1 MEVMDTSKT
10 ALKFRAAESW
20 LGPLDSQVA
29 AMLVAAAGDIVL
41 SLDQDG
47 IIREIASGS
56 ADLPNDGC
64 QAWIGRKWIDTVT
77 VESRTKV
84 AQMLAD
90 VHTDTTPK
98 WREVNHNFADGHNL
112 PVRYCVLKV
121 DRDGRLVALGRD
133 LRPVAS
139 MQQRLMDVQRSMER
153 DYARLRN
160 AETRYR
166 LLFQLASEAVM
177 IVDAAS
183 EKIIDANPV
192 ACGLLGT
199 APGRVTGR
207 AFRDLFHAESAESIK
222 TLVAATR
229 AMGRS
234 EETSVCLRDGSTD
247 LRISASLFR
256 NDNANHVLV
265 RLVQA
270 NAEVNLQGTS
280 RTSAHVLDIV
290 RSLPEAFV
298 VMDTQNRIL
307 EVNKSFLEMA
317 ELASPE
323 QARGETLDRW
333 MGRPGI
339 DVNLLVSNLRE
350 HGTLRDFATVIRGEF
365 GNTEEVE
372 VTAVSVSD
380 GPQPCIGM
388 VIRQM
393 RRRNSQAPE
402 RNTAFSQ
409 SVEHLAELVGSV
421 PLKDLVRETTD
432 MIEQMCIEA
441 ALKLTDDNRA
451 SAAQILGLS
460 RQSLYTKLRR
470 YGLGDLD
477 DETV

>member
-1 MEVMDTSKT
+1 
-10 ALKFRAAESW
+10 
-20 LGPLDSQVA
+20 
-29 AMLVAAAGDIVL
+29 
-41 SLDQDG
+41 
-47 IIREIASGS
+47 
-56 ADLPNDGC
+56 
-64 QAWIGRKWIDTVT
+64 
-77 VESRTKV
+77 
-84 AQMLAD
+84 
-90 VHTDTTPK
+90 
-98 WREVNHNFADGHNL
+98 
-112 PVRYCVLKV
+112 
-121 DRDGRLVALGRD
+121 
-133 LRPVAS
+133 
-139 MQQRLMDVQRSMER
+139 
-153 DYARLRN
+153 
-160 AETRYR
+160 
-166 LLFQLASEAVM
+166 
-177 IVDAAS
+177 
-183 EKIIDANPV
+183 
-192 ACGLLGT
+192 
-199 APGRVTGR
+199 
-207 AFRDLFHAESAESIK
+207 
-222 TLVAATR
+222 
-229 AMGRS
+229 
-234 EETSVCLRDGSTD
+234 
-247 LRISASLFR
+247 
-256 NDNANHVLV
+256 
-265 RLVQA
+265 
-270 NAEVNLQGTS
+270 
-280 RTSAHVLDIV
+280 
-290 RSLPEAFV
+290 
-298 VMDTQNRIL
+298 
-307 EVNKSFLEMA
+307 
-317 ELASPE
+317 
-323 QARGETLDRW
+323 